1 MGMVLDTM
9 ESTLERGLLTLT
21 MPMVFMLLVS
31 PSDHQLD
38 LTHSPRVLMPPPKD
52 MLLMLTMD
60 MVLDTMESTTERGLL
75 TPTMPM
81 VFMLLVSP
89 SDHPPD
95 LTQSPKVLMLPPR
108 DLPLM
113 PMDIMDLDIM
123 EPTLVKYLRRF
134 LLFYLSE

>member
-9 ESTLERGLLTLT
+9 ESTTERGLLTLT

-38 LTHSPRVLMPPPKD
+38 LTHSP
-52 MLLMLTMD
+52 
-60 MVLDTMESTTERGLL
+60 
-75 TPTMPM
+75 
-81 VFMLLVSP
+81 
-89 SDHPPD
+89 
-95 LTQSPKVLMLPPR
+95 KVLMLPPR

-113 PMDIMDLDIM
+113 PMGIMDLDIM

-134 LLFYLSE
+134 LLFYLLELFCYTLTQINSVPFRVS